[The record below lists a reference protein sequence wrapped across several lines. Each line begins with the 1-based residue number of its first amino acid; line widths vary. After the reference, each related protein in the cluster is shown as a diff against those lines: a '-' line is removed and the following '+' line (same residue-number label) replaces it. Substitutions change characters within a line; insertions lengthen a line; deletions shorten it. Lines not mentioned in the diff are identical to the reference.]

1 MGASVRARRL
11 VVIGATAVGLLSV
24 ASPASAVVTG
34 PCDGSV
40 TIGGVTY
47 GPGNDTEDNPIVI
60 PEDRSGLV
68 ADWEGTTG
76 VPIRDHVGTVGIVV
90 GPSTIEIAPW
100 SGANADDET
109 EASGSYSFDSLPSFV
124 SNLTGIYE
132 VTATHAGTGG
142 SCSGS
147 VMILME
153 GNPLTTPV
161 GAASVGGTLLAGAG
175 MLLAGRG
182 RAV

>member
-1 MGASVRARRL
+1 MRAKRLAVFGAVAAGVLL
-11 VVIGATAVGLLSV
+11 VAA
-24 ASPASAVVTG
+24 PASAVVTG

-47 GPGNDTEDNPIVI
+47 GPENDTEDDPIVI
-60 PEDRSGLV
+60 PEERSGLV
-68 ADWEGTTG
+68 AEWEGTTG
-76 VPIRDHVGTVGIVV
+76 VPIRDHVGSVGIVV
-90 GPSTIEIAPW
+90 GPSTIEITHW
-100 SGANADDET
+100 SGANAEDET
-109 EASGSYSFDSLPSFV
+109 AASGSYSLNSLPSMV
-124 SNLTGIYE
+124 ANLTGIYE

-147 VMILME
+147 VMVLLE